1 MVYDRKNI
9 ILGNLSRISREQ
21 THLIERREA
30 HIGELADFLCD
41 EAGEDEIFFRDRGFR
56 EADRKLVSDA
66 GCVCSGYAAETGK
79 ESTEKTGRALSAY
92 MRASLCRR
100 LTDGLDIRGVQ
111 AAGTYFDEIST
122 LEDDT
127 VSYMRSS
134 YADEAFARFS
144 EYMTDPK
151 AIYGYDFSE
160 VCDNVYYE
168 RSEYCILPIENT
180 TDGRLAG
187 FRRLMM
193 KYGLKTVMLTRVE
206 DPQETGATVF
216 ALLKRCITVPSHG
229 KKKFLEIRVTAHDI
243 QALLCAADGCGMKLS
258 AITAVPDSPDGYDLV
273 FTVSEEGI
281 CGFLSYLLLE
291 YDDITVTGFAGMI

>member
-9 ILGNLSRISREQ
+9 ILGNLSRLSKEQ
-21 THLIERREA
+21 TQLIERREA

-56 EADRKLVSDA
+56 EAYRRLVADA
-66 GCVCSGYAAETGK
+66 DCVCTGYAADTGK
-79 ESTEKTGRALSAY
+79 NAVKTSGHALSAY
-92 MRASLCRR
+92 MRGSLCKR

-122 LEDDT
+122 LADDT

-180 TDGRLAG
+180 IDGRLAG

-206 DPQETGATVF
+206 EPQEDGATVF
-216 ALLKRCITVPSHG
+216 ALMKRCIAVPTAG
-229 KKKFLEIRVTAHDI
+229 ERKILEIRVTAPDL
-243 QALLCAADGCGMKLS
+243 AGLLEAAEGCGMCLDTLS
-258 AITAVPDSPDGYDLV
+258 AVPGEADGYDLV
-273 FTVSEEGI
+273 FAVSEDGI
-281 CGFLSYLLLE
+281 CGFLSYLFLE
-291 YDDITVTGFAGMI
+291 YDDVTVTGFAGIV

>member
-9 ILGNLSRISREQ
+9 ILGNLSRLSREQ
-21 THLIERREA
+21 TQLIERREA

-41 EAGEDEIFFRDRGFR
+41 EAGEDEIFFRDSGFR
-56 EADRKLVSDA
+56 ELYVKLTADA
-66 GCVCSGYAAETGK
+66 APAQPGYAAETGK
-79 ESTEKTGRALSAY
+79 ETVKAAGHALSAY
-92 MRASLCRR
+92 MKASLCRR

-111 AAGTYFDEIST
+111 AAGTYFNEVST

-134 YADEAFARFS
+134 YADEAFSRFS

-187 FRRLMM
+187 FRRLIM
-193 KYGLKTVMLTRVE
+193 KYGLRTVMLTTVE
-206 DPQETGATVF
+206 EPQEAGATVF
-216 ALLKRCITVPSHG
+216 ALLKRCLTVPTVG
-229 KKKFLEIRVTAHDI
+229 ERKILEIRVTASDL
-243 QALLCAADGCGMKLS
+243 AGLLEAAGGCGMQLRALS
-258 AITAVPDSPDGYDLV
+258 AVPGETDGYDLA
-273 FTVSEEGI
+273 FEVSEDGI
-281 CGFLSYLLLE
+281 CGFLSYLFLE
-291 YDDITVTGFAGMI
+291 YDDVTVTGFAGIV